1 MLCSNAVS
9 LAESMESTSG
19 AAGGLLQTATQLG
32 DTSTMSDDS
41 PCRARLERPA
51 DLPPLNLTGLGAL
64 ESSGEQA
71 SGGTEELARLE
82 RGLPLPADAPAA
94 VAPGALLSP
103 AGPLDASAAAAGLSA
118 PPPAAFASEP
128 PPPAS
133 ESPRVRA
140 ALQI

>member
-1 MLCSNAVS
+1 MLSIRNAHAVS
-9 LAESMESTSG
+9 LAESMDSTSG

-41 PCRARLERPA
+41 PYRARLERPA

-64 ESSGEQA
+64 ESSGEQV

-82 RGLPLPADAPAA
+82 RGLPLPAGAPAA

-103 AGPLDASAAAAGLSA
+103 AAPPDAFAAGLSA

-133 ESPRVRA
+133 ESPRVG
-140 ALQI
+140 